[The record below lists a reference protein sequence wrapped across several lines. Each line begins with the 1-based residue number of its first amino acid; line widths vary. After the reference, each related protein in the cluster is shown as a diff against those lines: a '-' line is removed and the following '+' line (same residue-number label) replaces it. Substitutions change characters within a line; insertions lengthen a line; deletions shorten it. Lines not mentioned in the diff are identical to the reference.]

1 MGRTKS
7 YADMTKE
14 EIIKKEKSKFSAI
27 CKNIEPGQKK
37 ALETLVGEAAF
48 MGASLFEL
56 REIIDRKGYTEEYQ
70 NGANQKGVK
79 KCSEVEIYNIMIKNY
94 TAVIKQIMEIAGK
107 SSKKGESGKENGDDF
122 FAFLKMKS

>member
-7 YADMTKE
+7 YDEMTKE

-37 ALETLVGEAAF
+37 ALEALVGEAAF

-56 REIIDRKGYTEEYQ
+56 RTKKAI
-70 NGANQKGVK
+70 QKSTKTGL
-79 KCSEVEIYNIMIKNY
+79 
-94 TAVIKQIMEIAGK
+94 T
-107 SSKKGESGKENGDDF
+107 KKG
-122 FAFLKMKS
+122 